1 MIASSTSNQLIIGL
15 PETGKTTFLAALWHV
30 VTSEEVDESLR
41 LERLHGD
48 SKYLNDIRDKWASSL
63 PIGRTIQES
72 EELKISMLLKTPD
85 GSATT
90 EITFPDMSGE
100 AFRHL
105 WEERSW
111 EKRYDDVARGASG
124 ALLFIHPSTVT
135 PPGRIAEIIVPEDAT
150 ADEEEQMPNEETETE
165 GSEADVPQP
174 WHAKDSPTQVKI
186 VELIQFLTY
195 DQSSYNL
202 KRLAVI
208 ISAWDVVDKDNSPPQ
223 WLAERLPLLHQFL
236 ESNKDQLEYRLYG
249 LSAQGGDIESEA
261 ERLRRPIKQSERID
275 IVGEE
280 CPKHDITAPV
290 KWVMGL

>member
-1 MIASSTSNQLIIGL
+1 MTAPSASNQLIIGL

-30 VTSEEVDESLR
+30 VTSEEVFESLL

-48 SKYLNDIRDKWASSL
+48 SRYLNEIRDKWASSL

-72 EELKISMLLKTPD
+72 EELKISMILKTPD
-85 GSATT
+85 GKATT

-111 EKRYDDVARGASG
+111 EKRYDDIARAASG
-124 ALLFIHPSTVT
+124 ALLFIHPNTVT
-135 PPGRIAEIIVPEDAT
+135 PPGRIAEIVVPDDSTDNVGADA
-150 ADEEEQMPNEETETE
+150 AEEEQVTDE
-165 GSEADVPQP
+165 GAATALQP
-174 WHAKDSPTQVKI
+174 WHPKDSPTQVKI
-186 VELIQFLTY
+186 VELIQFFTY
-195 DQSSYNL
+195 DELAYGL

-208 ISAWDVVDKDNSPPQ
+208 VSAWDLIPEGPSPLE

-236 ESNKDQLEYRLYG
+236 ESNKEQLEYRVYG
-249 LSAQGGDIESEA
+249 LSAQGGDIETET

-275 IVGEE
+275 IIGEE
-280 CPKHDITAPV
+280 CPEHDITAPV
-290 KWVMGL
+290 RWVMGI